1 MASGKEEVNNALR
14 QYIWNYFQVHA
25 SQRLTT
31 FNFYILISTVIATGY
46 VVAVKDGGIT
56 ILAMVFGIILFVLSF
71 IFWKL
76 DLRNRQLIKNAEEGL
91 KYLEGKDGIEKTG
104 EEPHILNIFRYE
116 EKQTNEIKKNAS
128 IWPWKRLYTYS
139 RCFGLV
145 FLVFGILGLIGVI
158 YSILVMTKSI

>member
-91 KYLEGKDGIEKTG
+91 KYLEGKDEIEKTG

-116 EKQTNEIKKNAS
+116 EKQTNEIKKNE
-128 IWPWKRLYTYS
+128 
-139 RCFGLV
+139 
-145 FLVFGILGLIGVI
+145 
-158 YSILVMTKSI
+158 